1 MESIFC
7 PPLPVSFHSLGK
19 FHVSAVCLAG
29 SPLLLLTASWSP
41 HCLVCSSLASQTTFN
56 LLSYAFSSL
65 IILKHWFKGYQWTLL
80 FPTRSC
86 LFFQLKTSQDWRR
99 FFFWHCPQYLS
110 IPVVSHFLLTVPGF
124 RLHASFSPPDSW
136 CRSSLKL
143 SPALLIYTL
152 CFLSRISLF
161 KSHSPSCSAGRSS
174 LCFNL

>member
-99 FFFWHCPQYLS
+99 FFFTLPSVPQHPSRVPLS
-110 IPVVSHFLLTVPGF
+110 
-124 RLHASFSPPDSW
+124 PDSSW
-136 CRSSLKL
+136 VQAACFFLTSWLLMSFLPEAESSSPHLHSLLPIPHLSFQKSLSQLFCR
-143 SPALLIYTL
+143 
-152 CFLSRISLF
+152 
-161 KSHSPSCSAGRSS
+161 
-174 LCFNL
+174 